1 EDLGAVFNWAEGN
14 EQIRVI
20 VLEGAGDQSFA
31 AGADIKQLYER
42 NWLESLEPG
51 MQGLYK
57 KIEHC
62 SKATIAAV
70 NGYALGG
77 GFELALACDIRVATP
92 NAKFGLP
99 ELSLGIIPGGGG
111 TQRLARIA
119 GQGKA
124 LEMILTGE

>member
-1 EDLGAVFNWAEGN
+1 MQDYKNLLVEFDQGILWVTINRPKDRNALHSETIEDLGAVFNWAEGN

-62 SKATIAAV
+62 SKDPKMREV
-70 NGYALGG
+70 EKMRFLNNVG
-77 GFELALACDIRVATP
+77 V
-92 NAKFGLP
+92 
-99 ELSLGIIPGGGG
+99 
-111 TQRLARIA
+111 
-119 GQGKA
+119 
-124 LEMILTGE
+124 MIGSTAFRS